1 MIMAILPTVLR
12 PIMAS
17 FYFAATN
24 FPDNRKEEKNC
35 LDRSRLYVK
44 VRERDG
50 DSKLQV
56 CKFWETN
63 LLHIPISKSCL
74 ELRKCP
80 KFGYTL
86 VLSEGVFY
94 FQRHVNKVKKNPFII
109 DHIYYYCVTLSSIK
123 MYFILLSIKIYCDE
137 LQLKRIVWLPL
148 LEKLSRAEQKFRV

>member
-63 LLHIPISKSCL
+63 LLHIPIFESCL
-74 ELRKCP
+74 QLRKCP

-109 DHIYYYCVTLSSIK
+109 DHIYYY
-123 MYFILLSIKIYCDE
+123 
-137 LQLKRIVWLPL
+137 
-148 LEKLSRAEQKFRV
+148 LSRYHLLRCIFFCFLLRYIVMNYNLSA

>member
-1 MIMAILPTVLR
+1 MQR
-12 PIMAS
+12 QRYS
-17 FYFAATN
+17 YDNGNFANCITAN
-24 FPDNRKEEKNC
+24 NGLFLFCGHQFPRQSQGGKN
-35 LDRSRLYVK
+35 DRSRLYVK

-63 LLHIPISKSCL
+63 LLHIPIFESCL
-74 ELRKCP
+74 QLRKCP

-123 MYFILLSIKIYCDE
+123 MYFLLLCIKIYCDE
-137 LQLKRIVWLPL
+137 LQLKRIV
-148 LEKLSRAEQKFRV
+148 